1 MRECAVCF
9 TESEDHVT
17 TCPECGADLTVDSVR
32 ARALRQIMES
42 PRVSHVFIAVP
53 AGACPVCRQNYGT
66 FPKHSNEIPAL
77 PHEGCSCPNGC
88 LCRYEPL
95 VVEVGP

>member
-1 MRECAVCF
+1 MRECAVCH
-9 TESEDHVT
+9 TQTEDHVT
-17 TCPECGADLTVDSVR
+17 ICPNCHADLTADSVT
-32 ARALRQIMES
+32 ARALRQIMKS
-42 PRVSHVFIAVP
+42 PRASAVYVVAP
-53 AGACPVCRQNYGT
+53 PGACPACRSTQGT
-66 FPKHSNEIPAL
+66 YAKQSGRVPLL